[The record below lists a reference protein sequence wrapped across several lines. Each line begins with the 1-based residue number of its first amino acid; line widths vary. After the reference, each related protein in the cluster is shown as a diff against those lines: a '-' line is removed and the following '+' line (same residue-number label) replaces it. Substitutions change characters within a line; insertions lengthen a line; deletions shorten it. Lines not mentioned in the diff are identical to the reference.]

1 MRRRVDVLVDD
12 TKKSA
17 YNFAFSGPL
26 KLTDIDAKVEEK
38 RKQRERL
45 QDEKIGQGCE
55 CTPLRAGIVGFFC
68 LLLAVGVI
76 LGVYFATRPTMDMS
90 SSNATSIASATTAS
104 STTTAST
111 ATEAPVLI
119 TTGAPAI
126 EISFVCNH
134 VLTGADAGFCLGVFS
149 YNNPTGESITVPI
162 GANNYMTPGPLAPS
176 HPTNFVAGL
185 RYGAVTSRWHC
196 NVATSLSWIVR
207 SGDGVSVATTSAAHH
222 ECPPLPL

>member
-1 MRRRVDVLVDD
+1 MRRRVDVLIDD
-12 TKKSA
+12 TEKSA

-26 KLTDIDAKVEEK
+26 KSTDIDAKVEEK
-38 RKQRERL
+38 RKQLKRL
-45 QDEKIGQGCE
+45 QDEKMGHSFE
-55 CTPLRAGIVGFFC
+55 CTPLCVGIVSFLCF
-68 LLLAVGVI
+68 LLIVGAI

-90 SSNATSIASATTAS
+90 SSNTTTAAT
-104 STTTAST
+104 TTTAST
-111 ATEAPVLI
+111 ATEPPVLI
-119 TTGAPAI
+119 TTGAPAV
-126 EISFVCNH
+126 EVSFVCNH

-149 YNNPTGESITVPI
+149 YNNPTGEPITVPI
-162 GANNYMTPGPLAPS
+162 GANNYMTPGPLASS